1 MIALRDVAKALA
13 EHTAS
18 RHGMG
23 LHSGWG
29 CTRNLSG
36 RPSGECRFC
45 HEEGSTAPRSG
56 VECARFLKQSGE
68 MAEAGEVGI
77 GRMAEPLEIV
87 AAALPLLGKD
97 DRAKLLAGK
106 RMIVTSGPTH
116 EPIDPV
122 RYIAN
127 RSSGKQGHAL
137 ARAAAALGESTRL
150 KQRIARECTMS
161 RKGQPAEAVDLL
173 VVATPVRIGDQDL
186 TVCVLRDISAEKR
199 RSVLERVF
207 FHDVINTAGGIRGIA
222 ALVAQGELQDPAQE
236 AEYRRWLLE
245 LSERLMDEIVHQR
258 KLLAAEKGEF
268 VPESGIVD
276 LSALLRD
283 VHALYVNHEV
293 ATGINLVI
301 GDSPAGLIMSDGAIL
316 RRILGNLVKN
326 ALEAT
331 PAGGTV
337 SISALR
343 EGGTV
348 TFFVRN
354 PGVMPEGVQLQL
366 FTRSFSTKEGSGRGI
381 GTYSVK
387 LFGERYLKGSVSFV
401 SNEEEGTVFRLALPV
416 VADRP

>member
-1 MIALRDVAKALA
+1 MKQ
-13 EHTAS
+13 EMSAS
-18 RHGMG
+18 DQGRRRCGMG
-23 LHSGWG
+23 AQERVLPARVPAETIETARNTVLLHHEVTAMIEAIPDYVLILNEGRQVLAANEPLLRAFEPSEIMSILGARPGEALG
-29 CTRNLSG
+29 CVHAEEGEDGCGSG
-36 RPSGECRFC
+36 RHC
-45 HEEGSTAPRSG
+45 
-56 VECARFLKQSGE
+56 
-68 MAEAGEVGI
+68 
-77 GRMAEPLEIV
+77 
-87 AAALPLLGKD
+87 
-97 DRAKLLAGK
+97 
-106 RMIVTSGPTH
+106 VTCG
-116 EPIDPV
+116 
-122 RYIAN
+122 
-127 RSSGKQGHAL
+127 
-137 ARAAAALGESTRL
+137 AAAALGESTRL